1 MNEETIEKMK
11 NMKLFGMLRAFDT
24 LNDSNNTDNLSSD
37 EHLAFLIDAEWD
49 DRYNRKLNRLL
60 KAAKFRYK
68 SAIEQVNFKESRN
81 LNKSKFLRLANC
93 DWIKKNESIIITGP
107 TGVGKSYLA
116 CSLGHR
122 ACTNSYKVLYFNC
135 MKLFSKLKFSKADG
149 TYEKEINKIKN
160 QNLIIL
166 DDFGLH
172 VLDAVSRLIL
182 LEIFEDRHGLQS
194 TIMTSQLPT
203 SRWHAVI
210 GDQTIADAICD
221 RIVHNS
227 HKINL
232 KGDSLRKK
240 GK

>member
-1 MNEETIEKMK
+1 MNEETIEKMR

-24 LNDSNNTDNLSSD
+24 LNDTNNGNNLSPD
-37 EHLAFLIDAEWD
+37 ELLAFMIDAEWD

-60 KAAKFRYK
+60 KTAKFRYK
-68 SAIEQVNFKESRN
+68 ATIEQVDFKENRN
-81 LNKSKFLRLANC
+81 LNKNKFLRLVNC
-93 DWIKKNESIIITGP
+93 DWIKKSESIIITGP

-116 CSLGHR
+116 CSLGQR

-172 VLDAVSRLIL
+172 VLDAVSRM
-182 LEIFEDRHGLQS
+182 QS
-194 TIMTSQLPT
+194 
-203 SRWHAVI
+203 VI
-210 GDQTIADAICD
+210 GLFIILT
-221 RIVHNS
+221 
-227 HKINL
+227 K
-232 KGDSLRKK
+232 
-240 GK
+240 